1 MTGAGDAATT
11 GKGSIRGGKVGR
23 MRLFGHKL
31 NITATIGLAIIALNV
46 LAAVLAPVL
55 APYGQADI
63 VGDAWADPSAHFW
76 LGLDNLGRDI
86 LSRLLYGAR
95 LSIGLSALIS
105 VLAFFIGIVGGFT
118 AAALGGWVDMVL
130 SRIVDLLLSMPVL
143 IFAFMIL
150 SVLGTDIPVL
160 VGTIAVLNSTLVF
173 RLARAVAM
181 NIAALEFVEAAKVR
195 GEGLWWIISR
205 EILPNAVP
213 PLVAEFG
220 LRFCFTFL
228 LIAALSFLGLG
239 IQPPLADWGS
249 MVKDYRD
256 MINLDSPAPL
266 YPAGAI
272 ALLTIGVNFVV
283 DWMLSIHSK
292 GHGEGA

>member
-1 MTGAGDAATT
+1 MTISQQSA
-11 GKGSIRGGKVGR
+11 VGW
-23 MRLFGHKL
+23 RLPALRVFGHKPSL
-31 NITATIGLAIIALNV
+31 TAWIGLFIIAVNV
-46 LAAVLAPVL
+46 AVALLAPL
-55 APYGQADI
+55 IAPYGQADI
-63 VGDAWADPSAHFW
+63 VGDAWLDPDGTYW

-86 LSRLLYGAR
+86 LSRLIYGAR
-95 LSIGLSALIS
+95 LSIGLSSLITC
-105 VLAFFIGIVGGFT
+105 LAFLIGIVAGF
-118 AAALGGWVDMVL
+118 AAATVGGWVDALL
-130 SRIVDLLLSMPVL
+130 SRIVDLLLSMPIL

-160 VGTIAVLNSTLVF
+160 IGTIAILNSTLVF

-181 NIAALEFVEAAKVR
+181 NIASLEYVEAAKVR

-205 EILPNAVP
+205 EILPNAIP
-213 PLVAEFG
+213 PLAAEFG

-256 MINLDSPAPL
+256 MINLDSAAPL
-266 YPAGAI
+266 YPAAAI
-272 ALLTIGVNFVV
+272 AILTIGINFVV

-292 GHGEGA
+292 GHGESA

>member
-1 MTGAGDAATT
+1 MSAPAPALGRAAPRARF
-11 GKGSIRGGKVGR
+11 GLK
-23 MRLFGHKL
+23 LFGHRL
-31 NITATIGLAIIALNV
+31 NVTATIGLAIIAINV
-46 LAAVLAPVL
+46 VAAVFAPLL

-63 VGDAWADPSAHFW
+63 VGDAWADPDRLHW
-76 LGLDNLGRDI
+76 LGLDNIGRDI

-95 LSIGLSALIS
+95 LSIGLSALIT
-105 VLAFFIGIVGGFT
+105 VLAFLLGIVGGFS

-150 SVLGTDIPVL
+150 SVLGTDLPVL
-160 VGTIAVLNSTLVF
+160 VVTIAVLNSTLVF

-181 NIAALEFVEAAKVR
+181 NIAALEYVEAARVR

-266 YPAGAI
+266 YPAGSI
-272 ALLTIGVNFVV
+272 AFLTIGVNFVV
-283 DWMLSIHSK
+283 DWVLSVHSR